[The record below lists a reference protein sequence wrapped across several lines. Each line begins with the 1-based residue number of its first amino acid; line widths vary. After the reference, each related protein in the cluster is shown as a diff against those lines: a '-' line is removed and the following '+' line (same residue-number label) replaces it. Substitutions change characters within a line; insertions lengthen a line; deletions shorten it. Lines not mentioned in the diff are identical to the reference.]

1 MGFLARLFGGG
12 GESSRD
18 RAKDRLRIV
27 LIHDRTDIS
36 PQLLNDLREDM
47 IDVLTKYM
55 DIDHDKIE
63 LNLDREDQAVALVA
77 NVPILRIKRG
87 DGSLDDSPR
96 AARN

>member
-1 MGFLARLFGGG
+1 MGFLAKLFGGG
-12 GESSRD
+12 GETSREK
-18 RAKDRLRIV
+18 AKDRLRIV

-47 IDVLTKYM
+47 INVLTKYM

-87 DGSLDDSPR
+87 SVDVN
-96 AARN
+96 AN